1 MSDWIKRWSSQ
12 DTTIAEPKEIVL
24 IVVLIAIVI
33 TACIAPFWTYRW
45 QLPRNLLALIPAAS
59 FLYCLSWWRPVSE
72 GNPVLQS
79 IDWMPSIGLSLSFY
93 IDGLS
98 LLFLLL
104 ITGIG
109 TFIVLFASSY
119 LKDHK
124 DEGRFF
130 LWLFLFMAAML
141 GLVAS
146 NNLLALFV
154 FWELTSFTSY
164 MLIGFNHESE
174 KSRKLA
180 FQGLFVTVGGGLLLM
195 TGFIMLGS
203 LTGTYELSEI
213 VQLTITEQSG
223 FVNAM
228 LLLILAGAFTKSA
241 QFPFHFWLPN
251 AMAAPTPVSAFLHSA
266 TMVKAGVFIMARLH
280 PTLSEQTLWS
290 TAQLWAGAVTMLLGA
305 WLAYLATDLKKVLAY
320 STLMA
325 LGTLTLLLGIGSEYA
340 LIGFVSYLLAHSLYK
355 ASLFMLAGGIDH
367 SAGTKDLMTLRGLKS
382 SMPITFA
389 LVIIGALSLAGLPPL
404 FGFIGKELL
413 LEAGLGAASW
423 VIVCIVIAA
432 ALVVGVSIT
441 LIIKPFL
448 GQPAALPKTPHE
460 SPPAMLAGPV
470 VLLSLSV
477 LFGLAPVLA
486 QDGLV
491 QAAVH
496 SIVGNDQPVVLKLW
510 HGVNTALM
518 MSMLSI
524 GIGIALA
531 FVWLR
536 SRAMAKQLWNW
547 SDRFGPESFYFRLMD
562 AIAGFATLQTR
573 IIQNGRLGIY
583 MIVLILATVVPV
595 AWVLANSVGLPS
607 WTMSLTPTL
616 YEAAMVALM
625 LVATAFAV
633 TTNSRFASIISLG
646 AMGFSVALL
655 FVHFSAPD
663 LGITQVLVETLT
675 VLLLVLVL
683 IRVPGFVRFSSPSER
698 LRDAAVALFA
708 GFVLSWVVL
717 AALPIQWAPSISE
730 YFIDN
735 SYELGKGRNI
745 VNVILVDFRALDTL
759 GEIFVLA
766 IAALGVYSMMKLTK
780 GPKHDKA

>member
-1 MSDWIKRWSSQ
+1 MIG
-12 DTTIAEPKEIVL
+12 VL
-24 IVVLIAIVI
+24 TAIVI
-33 TACIAPFWTYRW
+33 TACIAPFWTHTWR
-45 QLPRNLLALIPAAS
+45 LPRGFLAIIPAACFFYS
-59 FLYCLSWWRPVSE
+59 ISWWPEVNNGTS
-72 GNPVLQS
+72 VLQS
-79 IDWMPSIGLSLSFY
+79 VEWMPFLDLSLSFY

-109 TFIVLFASSY
+109 SFIVLYASSY
-119 LKDHK
+119 LKGHE

-130 LWLFLFMAAML
+130 FWLLLFMAAML

-146 NNLLALFV
+146 DNLLALFV

-180 FQGLFVTVGGGLLLM
+180 LQGLFITVGGGLLLM
-195 TGFIMLGS
+195 TGFIMLGG
-203 LTGTYELSEI
+203 LTGTYQLSEI
-213 VQLTITEQSG
+213 VQMSIHDQSS
-223 FVNAM
+223 FVNLM
-228 LLLILAGAFTKSA
+228 LVFILLGAFTKSA

-280 PTLSEQTLWS
+280 PTLSEQILWS
-290 TAQLWAGAVTMLLGA
+290 SAQLWAGAATMLLGA
-305 WLAYLATDLKKVLAY
+305 WLAYLSTDLKKVLAY

-355 ASLFMLAGGIDH
+355 ASLFMLVGGIDH
-367 SAGTKDLMTLRGLKS
+367 STGTKDLIQLRGLKT
-382 SMPITFA
+382 SMPVTFG
-389 LVIIGALSLAGLPPL
+389 LIIVGALSLAGLPPL

-413 LEAGLGAASW
+413 LEAGLGASSW
-423 VIVCIVIAA
+423 IISVIVAA
-432 ALVVGVSIT
+432 AVLVVGVSIT
-441 LIIKPFL
+441 LIVKPFF
-448 GQPAALPKTPHE
+448 GQPVTLPKTPHE
-460 SPPAMLAGPV
+460 SSLAMLIGPAI
-470 VLLSLSV
+470 LLVLSV
-477 LFGLAPVLA
+477 LFGFAPGLA
-486 QDGLV
+486 QEGLI
-491 QAAVH
+491 QAAVQ
-496 SIVGNDQPVVLKLW
+496 SVAGSEQAFKLKLW

-518 MSMLSI
+518 LSMLSI
-524 GIGIALA
+524 VLGAVLA
-531 FVWLR
+531 MVWAR
-536 SRAMAKQLWNW
+536 SRSSAAAIWRW
-547 SDRFGPESFYFRLMD
+547 SARLGPESFYFRLMD
-562 AIAGFATLQTR
+562 GIASFASLQTR

-583 MIVLILATVVPV
+583 MMVLLLATLSPV
-595 AWVLANSVGLPS
+595 AWILITSVGFPG
-607 WTMSLTPTL
+607 WTYSMKPTL
-616 YEAAMVALM
+616 YEWAMIALM
-625 LVATAFAV
+625 LVSTAFAV
-633 TTNSRFASIISLG
+633 NTRSRFASIISLG

-683 IRVPGFVRFSSPSER
+683 VRVPGFVRFSSTTER
-698 LRDAAVALFA
+698 FRDAAVAVFA

-717 AALPIQWAPSISE
+717 AALPVQWAPSISE
-730 YFIDN
+730 YFVAN

-766 IAALGVYSMMKLTK
+766 IAALGVYSMMKLRK
-780 GPKHDKA
+780 GPSHDKT

>member
-266 TMVKAGVFIMARLH
+266 TMVKA
-280 PTLSEQTLWS
+280 
-290 TAQLWAGAVTMLLGA
+290 
-305 WLAYLATDLKKVLAY
+305 
-320 STLMA
+320 
-325 LGTLTLLLGIGSEYA
+325 
-340 LIGFVSYLLAHSLYK
+340 
-355 ASLFMLAGGIDH
+355 
-367 SAGTKDLMTLRGLKS
+367 
-382 SMPITFA
+382 
-389 LVIIGALSLAGLPPL
+389 
-404 FGFIGKELL
+404 
-413 LEAGLGAASW
+413 
-423 VIVCIVIAA
+423 
-432 ALVVGVSIT
+432 
-441 LIIKPFL
+441 
-448 GQPAALPKTPHE
+448 
-460 SPPAMLAGPV
+460 
-470 VLLSLSV
+470 
-477 LFGLAPVLA
+477 
-486 QDGLV
+486 
-491 QAAVH
+491 
-496 SIVGNDQPVVLKLW
+496 
-510 HGVNTALM
+510 
-518 MSMLSI
+518 
-524 GIGIALA
+524 
-531 FVWLR
+531 
-536 SRAMAKQLWNW
+536 
-547 SDRFGPESFYFRLMD
+547 
-562 AIAGFATLQTR
+562 
-573 IIQNGRLGIY
+573 
-583 MIVLILATVVPV
+583 
-595 AWVLANSVGLPS
+595 
-607 WTMSLTPTL
+607 
-616 YEAAMVALM
+616 
-625 LVATAFAV
+625 
-633 TTNSRFASIISLG
+633 
-646 AMGFSVALL
+646 
-655 FVHFSAPD
+655 
-663 LGITQVLVETLT
+663 
-675 VLLLVLVL
+675 
-683 IRVPGFVRFSSPSER
+683 
-698 LRDAAVALFA
+698 
-708 GFVLSWVVL
+708 
-717 AALPIQWAPSISE
+717 
-730 YFIDN
+730 
-735 SYELGKGRNI
+735 
-745 VNVILVDFRALDTL
+745 
-759 GEIFVLA
+759 
-766 IAALGVYSMMKLTK
+766 
-780 GPKHDKA
+780 

>member
-1 MSDWIKRWSSQ
+1 MI
-12 DTTIAEPKEIVL
+12 L
-24 IVVLIAIVI
+24 VLIAAVI
-33 TACIAPFWTYRW
+33 AACIAPWWTHQWR
-45 QLPRNLLALIPAAS
+45 LPRNLLAAVPAAS
-59 FLYCLSWWRPVSE
+59 FLYCLTWWPAVSA
-72 GNPVLQS
+72 GTPVLQTWQ
-79 IDWMPSIGLSLSFY
+79 WMPSIGLTLSFY
-93 IDGLS
+93 IDGLA

-109 TFIVLFASSY
+109 TFIVLYASKY
-119 LKDHK
+119 LHGHA

-130 LWLFLFMAAML
+130 FWLFLFMAAML

-164 MLIGFNHESE
+164 MLIGFHHESE

-180 FQGLFVTVGGGLLLM
+180 LQGLFITVGGGLVLM

-203 LTGTYELSEI
+203 LAGSYELSEI
-213 VQLTITEQSG
+213 VQQPITESST

-228 LLLILAGAFTKSA
+228 LVFILIGAFTKSA

-280 PTLSEQTLWS
+280 PTLGEQELWS
-290 TAQLWAGAVTMLLGA
+290 TLQLWAGAATMFLGA
-305 WLAYLATDLKKVLAY
+305 WLAYLATDLKKLLAY

-367 SAGTKDLMTLRGLKS
+367 STGTKDLNKLQGLRS
-382 SMPITFA
+382 TMPLTFV

-413 LEAGLGAASW
+413 LEAGLGAEPW
-423 VIVCIVIAA
+423 VIAVIVAAA

-441 LIIKPFL
+441 LVVKPFL
-448 GQPAALPKTPHE
+448 GAAVTLPKQPHDP
-460 SPPAMLAGPV
+460 SWPMLAGPV
-470 VLLSLSV
+470 VLLALSV
-477 LFGLAPVLA
+477 LFGLMPVLA
-486 QDGLV
+486 QEGLV
-491 QAAVH
+491 RSAVNAV
-496 SIVGNDQPVVLKLW
+496 VGTELPVKLKLW

-518 MSMLSI
+518 LSLLSVAV
-524 GIGIALA
+524 GAVLA
-531 FVWLR
+531 WFWLR
-536 SRAMAKQLWNW
+536 SRPMAARIWQW
-547 SDRFGPESFYFRLMD
+547 SDRVGPESFYFRLMD
-562 AIAGFATLQTR
+562 GIAVFSAWQTR
-573 IIQNGRLGIY
+573 IIQNGQLGIY
-583 MIVLILATVVPV
+583 MIVLLLATLTPV
-595 AWVLANSVGLPS
+595 AWVLVDSVGWPDWYFALEPN
-607 WTMSLTPTL
+607 L
-616 YEAAMVALM
+616 YEWAMVALM
-625 LVATAFAV
+625 LVSVAYAV
-633 TTNSRFASIISLG
+633 ITQSRFASIISLG
-646 AMGFSVALL
+646 AMGFSVALI

-683 IRVPGFVRFSSPSER
+683 IRVPGFARFSSRAEII
-698 LRDAAVALFA
+698 RDAAVALFA
-708 GFVLSWVVL
+708 GFVLSWVVM
-717 AALPIQWAPSISE
+717 AALPIQWAPSIAE
-730 YFIDN
+730 YFVAH
-735 SYELGKGRNI
+735 SYDLGKGRNI

-766 IAALGVYSMMKLTK
+766 IAALGVYSMMKLTG
-780 GPKHDKA
+780 GPNRGKT